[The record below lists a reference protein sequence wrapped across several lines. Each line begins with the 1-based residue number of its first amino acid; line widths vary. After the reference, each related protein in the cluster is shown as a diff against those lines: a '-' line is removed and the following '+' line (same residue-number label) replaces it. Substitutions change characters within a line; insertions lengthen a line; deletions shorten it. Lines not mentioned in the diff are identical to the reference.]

1 MDDIKNLILDSI
13 EECEEEEEQRLQK
26 SLASDPQ
33 AIKEELMRGA
43 SIEAIDEAIR
53 SQMHE
58 SLASINTIKG
68 EELSI
73 ELVRGV
79 ASELQGD
86 ALGDSLKSG
95 IENDLK
101 SGIVREQNRASA
113 IDAIEQNLEAI
124 EDIRLGALDSTLGS
138 LQSGVI
144 KEEQRASLA
153 LDIKSLIVEE
163 IADDIVEEVAKEIA
177 DEIALPTLSKGA
189 PTLLATKEDAKAKKD
204 IKKDTKLA
212 EADEVI
218 VDRVSDNHDF
228 YDGLDLRDGFNFNE
242 SFTIAKGSK
251 EMLDSIDM
259 KPKDVIVNMQSRAS
273 RGSVA
278 NAPKEEAKKQIKE
291 QKEEAKEQKPAQ
303 KSNIKLKARQ
313 APSAKEEAKELAPP
327 TPAAKEA
334 KKEAK
339 AEQKEEARAEQK
351 EEAKGPD
358 LPIELALSEI
368 ELLSRLKERCALAS
382 GLLAKDMAQD
392 TKALDRKVEIL
403 EDFLSYELA
412 LIDARLRHL
421 GKKS

>member
-144 KEEQRASLA
+144 KEEQRASST

-163 IADDIVEEVAKEIA
+163 IADEIVEEVAKEIA
-177 DEIALPTLSKGA
+177 DEIALPTLSKVA
-189 PTLLATKEDAKAKKD
+189 PALLATKEDAKAKKD

-212 EADEVI
+212 EADEIADEVI
-218 VDRVSDNHDF
+218 VDRVSDSHDF

-278 NAPKEEAKKQIKE
+278 NAPKEEASKEIKE

-313 APSAKEEAKELAPP
+313 APSAKEEAK
-327 TPAAKEA
+327 
-334 KKEAK
+334 
-339 AEQKEEARAEQK
+339 AEQKEEAREEQK
-351 EEAKGPD
+351 EQTKGPD

-382 GLLAKDMAQD
+382 GLLAKDIAQD